1 MEQFCYSCGV
11 PLSMPD
17 IKVMSERYCHHCT
30 DDDGSVQPR
39 EYVQKG
45 IAEWLKSWQPGLS
58 DEEALKR
65 ADHYMRAMPEWAGK

>member
-11 PLSMPD
+11 PLNMPD

-30 DDDGSVQPR
+30 DESGNVQPR
-39 EYVQKG
+39 EYVQRG
-45 IAEWLKSWQPGLS
+45 IAEWLKSWQTGIS

-65 ADHYMRAMPEWAGK
+65 ADHYMHAMPEWAGK